1 MTSTACQGAAMIAE
15 FFVTIVE
22 TILAI
27 AENIRNAVQALG
39 VCCHKA
45 GRRFAALS
53 RPMMRQ
59 LGILP
64 PSASALHAL
73 ARKPSRR
80 LMIVDLNDAARCM
93 PLGDIAAAA

>member
-1 MTSTACQGAAMIAE
+1 MIAE

-27 AENIRNAVQALG
+27 AENIRNAVRALG
-39 VCCHKA
+39 ACCHKA
-45 GRRFAALS
+45 GRRFPALS

-59 LGILP
+59 LGFLP

-73 ARKPSRR
+73 ARMPSRR
-80 LMIVDLNDAARCM
+80 LMTVDLNDAARCM
-93 PLGDIAAAA
+93 PRGAAAA

>member
-1 MTSTACQGAAMIAE
+1 MTSTAYQGAAMIAE

-27 AENIRNAVQALG
+27 AENVRNAVQALG
-39 VCCHKA
+39 ACCHKS

-53 RPMMRQ
+53 RQMMRQ
-59 LGILP
+59 LGFLP

-73 ARKPSRR
+73 FRMPSRR
-80 LMIVDLNDAARCM
+80 LMTVDLNDAARCM
-93 PLGDIAAAA
+93 PLGDIAVAA